1 MFSRDFL
8 KRGERPQMWL
18 DKLKIA
24 TIEKDVASLEK
35 LLRDVPELKEKR
47 EREEALYLLK
57 EATLQMQKLKDETLV
72 SMQQMKKNLD
82 FLRATDSRSFKNL
95 DIRL

>member
-1 MFSRDFL
+1 
-8 KRGERPQMWL
+8 MWL

>member
-35 LLRDVPELKEKR
+35 LLRDVPELKEKK

-57 EATLQMQKLKDETLV
+57 EATSQMQKLKDETLI

>member
-1 MFSRDFL
+1 
-8 KRGERPQMWL
+8 MWL

-35 LLRDVPELKEKR
+35 LLRDVPELKEKK

-57 EATLQMQKLKDETLV
+57 EATSQMQKLKDETLI